1 MPHTTRTFDK
11 ICTALGGS
19 PRFIDNRGG
28 ARSGKTIAEMQVAA
42 ILAQADRTP
51 TVTTVGSDTLPHLK
65 VGAIRD
71 FKFAMED
78 LGLWDESRWSKSSSL
93 YTFQSGSVIEFYGIN
108 DAPGK
113 ALGPARDRLI
123 LNEAN
128 LLQWDVV
135 RQMLARTS
143 GLVMYDY
150 NPAAPFWGT
159 EEIPKRD
166 RYALVH
172 STYLDNQYIPDEV
185 RREIEANRDSG
196 NWWRVY
202 GLGLIG
208 QVEGQVFDFVPVDA
222 MPDPAGY
229 KESWGMDFGFAHDP
243 TTVIRCLIHTGR
255 REIYADEML
264 WQTGMTN
271 PEIAAALKGM
281 GIGRRGS
288 GPTVQAD
295 AAEPKS
301 IAEVASRGLDVVACD
316 KRTPVREQLQI
327 LRAWKI
333 YVTRRSV
340 NLLDEGRKYLY
351 KQRPDGTFTHE
362 PIDFFNHCFVA
373 GTQVQTPN
381 GERAIETLRPGDFV
395 ETSAGPRKVTTF
407 FENGCKEIF
416 DFSLKFSTFEV
427 NIRATKDHPV
437 KTSKGW
443 KKISELQAGETLY
456 LFRTSTESAT
466 TSMRV
471 SDTIHAGRTDCT
483 ASSGNTFTARSRKDM
498 RSTTSTATRQTTIR
512 RILNVFR
519 QAFTPKSTMIRQAN
533 ARGAISSSSSST
545 ESGKRQ
551 RSGMEARRD
560 ACGTKPM
567 PSSAGKTFR
576 SGRRPAN
583 AAELLSNIV
592 ALIFP
597 DFAQTTASRNGAG
610 TQASTMSPVSV
621 QSAEGLSLATDMQR
635 QGPAAEAVLISIEM
649 RPAGTADVFDICV
662 EDMHEFFA
670 AGLLVHNCTDAL
682 RYAAGPYA
690 INAGY
695 GIYHVR

>member
-108 DAPGK
+108 DATGK

-172 STYLDNQYIPDEV
+172 STYVDNQYIPDEV
-185 RREIEANRDSG
+185 RREIEANRDTG

-208 QVEGQVFDFVPVDA
+208 RVEGQVFDFVPVDA

-229 KESWGMDFGFAHDP
+229 KESWGLDFGFAHDP

-288 GPTVQAD
+288 GPTVHAD

-301 IAEVASRGLDVVACD
+301 IAEIASRGLDVVACD

-340 NLLDEGRKYLY
+340 HLLDEGRKYLY

-362 PIDFFNHCFVA
+362 PIDFFNH
-373 GTQVQTPN
+373 
-381 GERAIETLRPGDFV
+381 
-395 ETSAGPRKVTTF
+395 
-407 FENGCKEIF
+407 
-416 DFSLKFSTFEV
+416 
-427 NIRATKDHPV
+427 
-437 KTSKGW
+437 
-443 KKISELQAGETLY
+443 
-456 LFRTSTESAT
+456 
-466 TSMRV
+466 
-471 SDTIHAGRTDCT
+471 
-483 ASSGNTFTARSRKDM
+483 
-498 RSTTSTATRQTTIR
+498 
-512 RILNVFR
+512 
-519 QAFTPKSTMIRQAN
+519 
-533 ARGAISSSSSST
+533 
-545 ESGKRQ
+545 
-551 RSGMEARRD
+551 GM
-560 ACGTKPM
+560 
-567 PSSAGKTFR
+567 
-576 SGRRPAN
+576 
-583 AAELLSNIV
+583 
-592 ALIFP
+592 
-597 DFAQTTASRNGAG
+597 
-610 TQASTMSPVSV
+610 
-621 QSAEGLSLATDMQR
+621 
-635 QGPAAEAVLISIEM
+635 
-649 RPAGTADVFDICV
+649 
-662 EDMHEFFA
+662 
-670 AGLLVHNCTDAL
+670 DAL